1 MSQPFRIHFE
11 ISFTEPQAHY
21 TEVNMLITGIDQ
33 DELELIMPVWTPGSY
48 LIREYS
54 KNVEA
59 FKVISNG
66 KPISH
71 KKRRKNSWLVHTK
84 NLNTVTFI
92 YRIYAFEVSVRTS
105 FVDAAHAF
113 LSPVGI
119 FLYPDGMLDLPS
131 TVKIIPHR
139 NWKTVSTGLDN
150 INQDPYCF
158 YAPNFDTLYDS
169 PFEVGNQHVF
179 SFTAAGVLHE
189 IAMYGG
195 GMYQE
200 EKLITDFTRII
211 EEETSIFSE
220 NPNKRFVFII
230 HNFNNGGGGLEHCN
244 STVLGVSR
252 TAYASEKTYQ
262 DFLGLVSH
270 EYFHLWN
277 VKRLRPEALGPFD
290 YQQENYTTSL
300 WIAEGFTAYYDN
312 LILCRAGLIS
322 AENYLKLLSNDINT
336 VQNVP
341 GRKIQTL
348 TEASFDTWIKF
359 YRPNENSP
367 NTTVSYYVKG
377 ALIALCIDL
386 LIIQQSNAALSLD
399 DVMKQMYNQF
409 YKTENRGYTE
419 EEFRLVL
426 EKAAGCRLKHIYEHY
441 INGLEELDYNH
452 YLGYAGLR
460 LHVCPL
466 ETKPL
471 PTTGFTAALNNGKL
485 MVTQV
490 ERDTAA
496 WHTGINV
503 NDELLTING
512 NRITELEK
520 SLQFQL
526 PGDTIDIALIRD
538 GRLLEIPLTLQ
549 NQPKIKY
556 QIEEIAEATFTQ
568 ILVRNKWL
576 KLKNNVLI

>member
-1 MSQPFRIHFE
+1 MMNQDLRIHFE

-21 TEVNMLITGIDQ
+21 IEVNMLITGINQ
-33 DELELIMPVWTPGSY
+33 DHLELLMPVWTPGSY

-54 KNVEA
+54 KNVES
-59 FKVISNG
+59 FKVFCG
-66 KPISH
+66 EKPVPH
-71 KKRRKNSWLVHTK
+71 QKLRKNSWLINTK
-84 NLNTVTFI
+84 NQTAITVT

-105 FVDAAHAF
+105 FVDSSHAF
-113 LSPVGI
+113 LSPAGI
-119 FLYPDGMLDLPS
+119 FLYPEGMLDLPC
-131 TVKIIPHR
+131 TIKIFPDQ
-139 NWKTVSTGLDN
+139 NWKTISTSLDN
-150 INQDPYCF
+150 LNQEPYCF

-179 SFTAAGVLHE
+179 FFTAAGVLHE
-189 IAMYGG
+189 VTMYGG

-200 EKLITDFTRII
+200 EKLILDFTRII
-211 EEETSIFSE
+211 EEETSIFGE

-230 HNFNNGGGGLEHCN
+230 HNYSNGGGGLEHCN
-244 STVLGVSR
+244 STVLGVTR
-252 TAYASEKTYQ
+252 TAYAAEKTYQ

-312 LILCRAGLIS
+312 LVLCRAGLIS
-322 AENYLKLLSNDINT
+322 PENYLKLLSNDVNII
-336 VQNVP
+336 QNVP
-341 GRKIQTL
+341 GRKIQTV

-386 LIIQQSNAALSLD
+386 LIIHQSNATQSLD
-399 DVMKQMYNQF
+399 DVMKRMYNQF

-419 EEFRLVL
+419 AEFRTEL
-426 EKAAGCRLKHIYEHY
+426 EKAAGCRLNHIYEHY

-460 LHVCPL
+460 LRVCAP

-471 PTTGFTAALNNGKL
+471 PTTGFTTALNAGKL
-485 MVTQV
+485 IIISI
-490 ERDTAA
+490 ERDTTA
-496 WHTGINV
+496 WQTGINV

-512 NRITELEK
+512 NRVTDLEK
-520 SLQFQL
+520 ALQFQL
-526 PGDTIDIALIRD
+526 PGDTIELTLIRD
-538 GRLLEIPLTLQ
+538 GRLIEIPLTLQ
-549 NQPKIKY
+549 NQHKIKY
-556 QIEEIAEATFTQ
+556 QIEEIAEASFEQ
-568 ILVRNKWL
+568 VQVRNKWL
-576 KLKNNVLI
+576 KL

>member
-1 MSQPFRIHFE
+1 MMSQDFRIHFE

-21 TEVNMLITGIDQ
+21 IEVKMQISGFNQ
-33 DELELIMPVWTPGSY
+33 DELELLMPVWTPGSY
-48 LIREYS
+48 LIREFS
-54 KNVEA
+54 KNIESFNVFCGE
-59 FKVISNG
+59 KSV
-66 KPISH
+66 PH
-71 KKRRKNSWLVHTK
+71 KKLRKNSWLVNTK
-84 NLNTVTFI
+84 NCSAISIN

-105 FVDAAHAF
+105 FADASHAF
-113 LSPVGI
+113 LSPAGT
-119 FLYPDGMLDLPS
+119 FLYPEGMLDLPS
-131 TVKIIPHR
+131 IIRIIPSR
-139 NWKTVSTGLDN
+139 NWTKISTGLETV
-150 INQDPYCF
+150 NQDPCCF

-169 PFEVGNQHVF
+169 PFEIGNQHVF
-179 SFTAAGVLHE
+179 NFTASGVLHE
-189 IAMYGG
+189 VAMYGG

-200 EKLITDFTRII
+200 EKLITDFTKII
-211 EEETSIFSE
+211 EEETSIFGE

-230 HNFNNGGGGLEHCN
+230 HNFNVGGGGLEHCN

-277 VKRLRPEALGPFD
+277 VKRLRPKALGPFD

-312 LILCRAGLIS
+312 LVLCRAGLIA
-322 AENYLKLLSNDINT
+322 AENYLKLLSADITT
-336 VQNVP
+336 VQNLP
-341 GRKIQTL
+341 GRKIQTV

-386 LIIQQSNAALSLD
+386 LIIHQTHAAHALD

-419 EEFRLVL
+419 AEFRTEL
-426 EKAAGCRLKHIYEHY
+426 EKAAGCGLNHIYEHY

-460 LHVCPL
+460 LRVCTP

-471 PTTGFTAALNNGKL
+471 PTTGFTAVANTGKL
-485 MVTQV
+485 TVNYV
-490 ERDTAA
+490 ERDSNA
-496 WHTGINV
+496 WKSGINV
-503 NDELLTING
+503 NDELLAING
-512 NRITELEK
+512 NRITDLEK

-526 PGDTIDIALIRD
+526 PGDEIDITLIRD
-538 GRLLEIPLTLQ
+538 GKLTEITLTLQ
-549 NQPKIKY
+549 NQHKIKY
-556 QIEEIAEATFTQ
+556 QIEEIAEASFLQ
-568 ILVRNKWL
+568 ISVRNKWL
-576 KLKNNVLI
+576 KL